1 MDIKQAIEKVSR
13 LEGEIERCEKFL
25 ASSMENSAQVRIQTQ
40 SLNDI
45 DIKAQIGAEG
55 LRKLVGEKIEK
66 MNTERAKLTSVI
78 DMANAALKG
87 LMT

>member
-1 MDIKQAIEKVSR
+1 MDIKQAIERVSR
-13 LEGEIERCEKFL
+13 LEGEIERCERFL
-25 ASSMENSAQVRIQTQ
+25 AGSMENSAQVRIQTQ
-40 SLNDI
+40 NLNDI

-55 LRKLVGEKIEK
+55 VRRLVGEKVEK
-66 MNTERAKLTSVI
+66 MNAERAKLASVI